1 MVVDG
6 AGGAAREAFELGDRL
21 ARDGELEQAEEAYRR
36 ADDAGHPRAP
46 ARVGVFLELR
56 GDLVKARA
64 AYERADQRGDRTGAF
79 RLGMLL
85 ASAARWDEAR
95 EAWARA
101 EERGEPGDDL
111 DLAALLR
118 SRAEKGLQLAP
129 QSQRSALASPVLVGA
144 VTILVALIAV
154 FLSYNANQGLP
165 FVPTKQLNVQVADG
179 SNLVAGN
186 DVREGGFRIG
196 LISNLKPIEL
206 PNGQVGAELQLKLDE
221 NHSRVPVD
229 STVQILPRSVLGTK
243 YVELTVGSSPRLIPD
258 GGTLPIGQTSVPVQF
273 DDIFKTFDARTRKA
287 SQDNLVGYGDTFAAR
302 GSALND
308 TIASLPAL
316 LGHLQPVAHYLSQP
330 STQLTRFFDSLE
342 RFMGAVAPVAGVN
355 SQLFTDMATTFEA
368 ISRDP
373 VALESTIAQSPPTL
387 DVSTDSLRVQE
398 PFLVDLTTFGGA
410 MTPATRE
417 LGLALPN
424 INPAIEAGTRTL
436 KRTPVLNAKL
446 QDVMNALKSL
456 SLSPGTDIALNAL
469 TATVDTLNPMIRYL
483 GPFVTVCNGWN
494 NWWTNLAE
502 HISEET
508 QFGFAQRALL
518 NFPSPA
524 QSGSV
529 GSLGATQPVNGGIPD
544 SPPGSVPE
552 FLHNPNYPAAIDNA
566 GNADCESGQRGY
578 VYKLN
583 HLDPQ
588 GRLLETDP
596 HVPGDQGPTWTGLSR
611 VPPGETFSRNP
622 TTGPQLARNPSNP

>member
-1 MVVDG
+1 MRG
-6 AGGAAREAFELGDRL
+6 RQQSAF
-21 ARDGELEQAEEAYRR
+21 AN
-36 ADDAGHPRAP
+36 
-46 ARVGVFLELR
+46 
-56 GDLVKARA
+56 
-64 AYERADQRGDRTGAF
+64 
-79 RLGMLL
+79 
-85 ASAARWDEAR
+85 
-95 EAWARA
+95 
-101 EERGEPGDDL
+101 
-111 DLAALLR
+111 
-118 SRAEKGLQLAP
+118 
-129 QSQRSALASPVLVGA
+129 PVLVGA
-144 VTILVALIAV
+144 VTVLAVMVAV
-154 FLSYNANQGLP
+154 FLAYNANAGLP
-165 FVPTKQLNVQVADG
+165 FVPTRQLKVDIADG
-179 SNLVAGN
+179 SNLVQGN

-196 LISNLKPIEL
+196 LVSDLKPVEL
-206 PNGQVGAELQLKLDE
+206 ANGTVGAQLTLQLSESNGKVPMD
-221 NHSRVPVD
+221 SR
-229 STVQILPRSVLGTK
+229 VQILPRSVLGTK
-243 YVELTVGSSPRLIPD
+243 YVDLVRGTSTHNFAD
-258 GGTLPIGQTSVPVQF
+258 GATMPIGQTSVPVQF

-436 KRTPVLNAKL
+436 RRTPVLNAKL

-544 SPPGSVPE
+544 SPPGRP
-552 FLHNPNYPAAIDNA
+552 
-566 GNADCESGQRGY
+566 
-578 VYKLN
+578 
-583 HLDPQ
+583 
-588 GRLLETDP
+588 
-596 HVPGDQGPTWTGLSR
+596 R
-611 VPPGETFSRNP
+611 VPPRPRLQRGSRQLGQRRLRDRP
-622 TTGPQLARNPSNP
+622 AGLCLEAQPPRSAGPAARHRPAHTGRSGPDVDRPPARAARRDIQPQPDHRAADAGRSE